1 MPINYIKKF
10 LSKDDLRDI
19 QNEISKVE
27 NKTSGE
33 IRLCIKLKRGFH
45 ERKYSTREVAL
56 REFYKLGMDNTRD
69 KTGVLIFV
77 LFKEKK
83 FEIVADEGIN
93 EKISKDT
100 WSKLSAELS
109 SAFSNGHFK
118 NGLIN
123 CITNIGDI
131 LVKEFPVKEDDVN
144 ELPDEIVIE

>member
-10 LSKDDLRDI
+10 LSKEDFGDI
-19 QNEISKVE
+19 QTEISKVE

-45 ERKYSTREVAL
+45 KRKYSTRKVAL
-56 REFYKLGMDNTRD
+56 HEFYKLGMDNTRD

-83 FEIVADEGIN
+83 FEIVADKGIN
-93 EKISKDT
+93 EKISEDT
-100 WSKLSAELS
+100 WSKISSELS
-109 SAFSNGHFK
+109 SAFSNGQYK
-118 NGLIN
+118 TGLIS
-123 CITNIGDI
+123 CITKIGNV
-131 LVKEFPVKEDDVN
+131 LVKEFPVKEDDIN

>member
-1 MPINYIKKF
+1 MSINYIKKF
-10 LSKDDLRDI
+10 LSKDDLGDI
-19 QNEISKVE
+19 QNEISQVE

-45 ERKYSTREVAL
+45 ERKYSPREVAL

-93 EKISKDT
+93 EKISDDT
-100 WSKLSAELS
+100 WRNLSSELS
-109 SAFSNGHFK
+109 SAFSNEQYK
-118 NGLIN
+118 IGLIS
-123 CITNIGDI
+123 CISKIGDV
-131 LVKEFPVKEDDVN
+131 LVKEFPVKEDDIN

>member
-10 LSKDDLRDI
+10 LSKDDLGDI
-19 QNEISKVE
+19 QNEISNVE

-93 EKISKDT
+93 EKISEDT
-100 WSKLSAELS
+100 WTKLSSELS
-109 SAFSNGHFK
+109 SAFSNGYFK
-118 NGLIN
+118 NGLLN

-131 LVKEFPVKEDDVN
+131 LVKEFPVKEDDIN